1 MQRDY
6 KQYQQEVTDDISTVL
21 RDAGCQPILFIGS
34 GFSKRYAG
42 APNWEELLRKL
53 AENCPLIDKDYAYYK
68 QTYSDPMKIGSV
80 FADAYREWAWGKG
93 RSKFPD
99 LYFTESYPSDI
110 FLKHTV
116 TELLKGMQPT
126 KNSNDAAMLAGELE
140 ALRSMSPHAIVTTN
154 YDEFIEPLFPDYERV
169 IGQTI
174 LRQPYLSIGEI
185 FKIHGCVSEPSSLV
199 LTKEDYENFNTDKK
213 YLSAKL
219 LTYFAEHPLV
229 FVGYSATD
237 PNIKSVL
244 YDVDRMIRANFQ
256 LIPNI
261 YILEWSPDITS
272 ASYPAHDRVL
282 SVGEDREI
290 RIKSISAASF
300 EWVFKALG
308 TEGSLE
314 KVNMKLLRALMA
326 RTVDLIRKD
335 VPTKQIEVDFQT
347 LEHKMASGESVA
359 MLLGITS
366 LDHASKVNATYPFT
380 LTQVAEEL
388 GFNFWSSANKYI
400 DQVKSETGFDIKKS
414 DNTYHITMKTGKK
427 SSTNKYSQ
435 ALVDLLI
442 KVSKCETYKLAQDCQ
457 VAGSSATKLIAAK
470 K

>member
-6 KQYQQEVTDDISTVL
+6 KQYQQEVAADVATVL

-34 GFSKRYAG
+34 GFSKRYAI

-53 AENCPLIDKDYAYYK
+53 ADICPLIDKDYAYYK
-68 QTYSDPMKIGSV
+68 QTYGDLMKIGSV
-80 FADAYREWAWGKG
+80 FADAYLEWAWDKG
-93 RSKFPD
+93 QSKFPAE
-99 LYFTESYPSDI
+99 YFSETFPPDI

-116 TELLKGMQPT
+116 AELLKDMGPS
-126 KNSNDAAMLAGELE
+126 KGSYGSAELDAEIA
-140 ALRSMSPHAIVTTN
+140 ALKAMSPHAIVTTN
-154 YDEFIEPLFPDYERV
+154 FDELIEPLFPEYERV

-185 FKIHGCVSEPSSLV
+185 FKIHGCVSQPSSLV
-199 LTKEDYENFNTDKK
+199 LTKEDYVVFNTDKK

-261 YILEWSPDITS
+261 YILEWSTDLTE

-290 RIKSISAASF
+290 RIKSISASSF
-300 EWVFKALG
+300 EWVFKAFSTG
-308 TEGSLE
+308 SSLE

-326 RTVDLIRKD
+326 RTVDLVRKD
-335 VPTKQIEVDFQT
+335 VPTKRIEVDFQT
-347 LEHKMASGESVA
+347 LEHKMGSGESVA
-359 MLLGITS
+359 TLLGITS
-366 LDHASKVNATYPFT
+366 LDHASKVNATFPYT
-380 LTQVAEEL
+380 LTHVAEQL
-388 GFNFWSSANKYI
+388 GFGYWSYANQLI
-400 DQVKSETGFDIKKS
+400 DLVKQQTGFDIKGS
-414 DNTYHITMKTGKK
+414 DNTYHITMRTGKK
-427 SSTNKYSQ
+427 SWTNKYSQ
-435 ALVDLLI
+435 AIVDLLS
-442 KVSKCETYKLAQDCQ
+442 KVAKGDDYKLAGDCQ
-457 VAGSSATKLIAAK
+457 VAKDLEVKGAVTKK
-470 K
+470 